1 MALTARAALEL
12 ASHEALVRQTYKDRV
27 GVLTWCVGMTN
38 ATGHRVERY
47 VGNPAPLQ
55 HCMNLYVWALR
66 NYAKHVDEVFAGYR
80 LTEAQYAAILSFTWN
95 LGAGALRQAS
105 WVGHFKAGRLAEAEK
120 AFKTWRMAGG
130 KVVQGLVTR
139 RALEADL
146 LFRGKW
152 SNDGTIIEYTRLRS
166 NMQVDFASAK
176 RVNVT
181 AELRNAFA
189 GERKP
194 IVDEVPQPDAPVETP
209 TLSPKPNAASLVA
222 IIVAAILGFIG
233 WRFSQA

>member
-12 ASHEALVRQTYKDRV
+12 ASHEALVRQTYKDSV

-47 VGNPAPLQ
+47 IGNPAPLQ
-55 HCMNLYVWALR
+55 HCMNLFVWALL
-66 NYAKHVDEVFAGYR
+66 NYAKHVDEVFAGHR

-95 LGAGALRQAS
+95 LGAGALRDAS
-105 WVGHFKAGRLAEAEK
+105 WVRHFKAGDMDAAEA
-120 AFKTWRMAGG
+120 AFKTWNKAGG
-130 KVVQGLVTR
+130 KTVKGLVAR

-181 AELRNAFA
+181 TELRNAFA

-194 IVDEVPQPDAPVETP
+194 IVDEPPQPDAPVQTP
-209 TLSPKPNAASLVA
+209 TLSPKPNAASLFAVL
-222 IIVAAILGFIG
+222 VAAILGFIG
-233 WRFSQA
+233 WRFAQS